1 MPAKRRQVV
10 LHIGTEKT
18 GTKTLQ
24 HTLHQHHANLQ
35 AQGIYYLTTPG
46 RIEARSLAAAVLCD
60 DVPDDYLAQQ
70 GIHDAQARVAF
81 RRQVTR
87 WVRDTLAGLPDNI
100 HTIVI
105 SSEHFHSRLRRPV
118 QLQRLREMLDVGSPD
133 FRVVGYLR
141 RQVDLLASYHSTELK
156 NGGTRSLQE
165 AAQALC
171 RPQNPYYHYADL
183 LERWA
188 EAFGSDAIS
197 PACFTAREWHGGELV
212 QDFLV
217 RSGLTA
223 RVPGLALTPAPV
235 HNESLMP
242 AGQALLL
249 VLNRTVAK
257 ADYEDAA
264 ARQWQPLRERL
275 AGPLAGKGATLSRE
289 QAVAYQAPFEPDNLA
304 LCRRWFGE
312 RECLFEPLPVD
323 YGRSAASS
331 ALLTALQPPVR
342 AWVAEARGREPQ
354 AMMGNG
360 VNRLRDA
367 AVALEKR
374 DLATAAQLMAL
385 AQRLR
390 PQGPFINRKLSGYRR
405 QLGIS

>member
-1 MPAKRRQVV
+1 MPAQRRQIV

-18 GTKTLQ
+18 ATKTLQ
-24 HTLHQHHANLQ
+24 HTLYQHRIWLQ
-35 AQGIYYLTTPG
+35 SQGVYYLTTSG

-70 GIHDAQARVAF
+70 GIHDAQARGVF
-81 RRQVTR
+81 RREVTR
-87 WVRDTLAGLPDNI
+87 WVRDTLAGLPAAV
-100 HTIVI
+100 HTVVI

-118 QLQRLREMLDVGSPD
+118 QLQRLREMLGVGGPD
-133 FRVVGYLR
+133 FRVVAYLR
-141 RQVDLLASYHSTELK
+141 RQVDLLASYYSTELK

-249 VLNRTVAK
+249 VLNCAI
-257 ADYEDAA
+257 AGAGYEGSA
-264 ARQWQPLRERL
+264 AREWQPLRERL
-275 AGPLAGKGATLSRE
+275 AGPLAGKGATLPRE
-289 QAVAYQAPFEPDNLA
+289 QAVAYQAAFDAGNLA
-304 LCRRWFGE
+304 VCRRWFGE
-312 RECLFEPLPVD
+312 REWLFEPLPVD
-323 YGRSAASS
+323 YGRPAARATLLA
-331 ALLTALQPPVR
+331 ALEGPVQ
-342 AWVAEARGREPQ
+342 AWVEETRGREPR
-354 AMMGNG
+354 AMMASG
-360 VNRLRDA
+360 VNHLRDA
-367 AVALEKR
+367 AVALEKC
-374 DLATAAQLMAL
+374 DLTTAAEMMAL

-390 PQGPFINRKLSGYRR
+390 PQGPFIKRKLAGYCR
-405 QLGIS
+405 QLGDV

>member
-1 MPAKRRQVV
+1 MLAKRRQIV

-24 HTLHQHHANLQ
+24 HTLHQHHASLQ

-60 DVPDDYLAQQ
+60 DVPDDYLAEQ
-70 GIHDAQARVAF
+70 GIHDAQARGVF
-81 RRQVTR
+81 HREVTR
-87 WVRDTLAGLPDNI
+87 RVRDTLAGLPAAV
-100 HTIVI
+100 HTVVI

-118 QLQRLREMLDVGSPD
+118 QLRRLREILDVGDPD
-133 FRVVGYLR
+133 FRVVAYLR
-141 RQVDLLASYHSTELK
+141 RQVDLLASYYSTELK
-156 NGGTRSLQE
+156 NGGTRSLQD
-165 AAQALC
+165 AAKALC

-188 EAFGSDAIS
+188 EVFGPDAIR
-197 PACFTAREWHGGELV
+197 PACFAVQEWPGGELI

-217 RSGLTA
+217 RSGLLD
-223 RVPGLALTPAPV
+223 RVPGLALKLATA
-235 HNESLMP
+235 HNESLTP

-249 VLNRTVAK
+249 VLNRAIAEAGHK
-257 ADYEDAA
+257 GAA

-275 AGPLAGKGATLSRE
+275 AGPLAGKGATLPRE
-289 QAVAYQAPFEPDNLA
+289 QAVAYQAGFDAGNLA
-304 LCRRWFGE
+304 VCRRWFGE
-312 RECLFEPLPVD
+312 REQLFEPLPID
-323 YGRSAASS
+323 YGRATAGT
-331 ALLTALQPPVR
+331 ALLAALESPVR
-342 AWVAEARGREPQ
+342 VWVAEARGREPQ

-367 AVALEKR
+367 AVDLEKR
-374 DLATAAQLMAL
+374 DLATATELMAL

-390 PQGPFINRKLSGYRR
+390 PQGPFINRKLAGYRR